1 MSTFHALVD
10 DLNEHLEIKNCI
22 LTKKKKKKIT
32 EEKFIV
38 MIYCK
43 EKYIN
48 INEE

>member
-22 LTKKKKKKIT
+22 LTKKNNKIT